1 MFLQNKNWLYF
12 TDKIIQYSQSGI
24 DLNSFG
30 ISDREEADIILK
42 TKENFKILKLV
53 YQNFYVL
60 VGRFLRDYLYNLPIL
75 EQDAIDEDLRLGE
88 YKFLDFNSNYDG
100 REIINTSDSFY
111 YHFGRFPGKYNIIP
125 VPKGGIPGFT
135 DTKDVISPLK
145 LYKKSLS
152 NF

>member
-42 TKENFKILKLV
+42 TKENFKILKHA

-100 REIINTSDSFY
+100 REIINTYDSFY
-111 YHFGRFPGKYNIIP
+111 YHFGRFSGNYNIIP
-125 VPKGGIPGFT
+125 VPKGRIPGFT
-135 DTKDVISPLK
+135 DTKDIISPLK